1 MNIEGYE
8 TPEIGRS
15 YEFRKDNNLF
25 LDGLMRVK
33 DIKKYYMEDCIT
45 GKEVLTNNCSGKI
58 WTIPNSYE
66 EERDGKY
73 LKRPNGEIFTGNYT
87 IYRDK
92 ILKLSEEQIY
102 RDLYEVRQFLSLA
115 KVFKNSDLFISFDI
129 SLLKKIVEYIKEIN
143 KNYFINL
150 EDPPKDKET
159 LEAEETLRDIDIS
172 GGGKYRK
179 KKKSKIRRKY
189 KKSKK
194 QKRKRNKKKTKRR

>member
-1 MNIEGYE
+1 MS
-8 TPEIGRS
+8 IGW
-15 YEFRKDNNLF
+15 E
-25 LDGLMRVK
+25 DGL
-33 DIKKYYMEDCIT
+33 E
-45 GKEVLTNNCSGKI
+45 
-58 WTIPNSYE
+58 P
-66 EERDGKY
+66 
-73 LKRPNGEIFTGNYT
+73 
-87 IYRDK
+87 
-92 ILKLSEEQIY
+92 SEEQIY

-129 SLLKKIVEYIKEIN
+129 NLLIKIVEYIKEIN

-150 EDPPKDKET
+150 TYPPKDKET

-189 KKSKK
+189 KQSKK